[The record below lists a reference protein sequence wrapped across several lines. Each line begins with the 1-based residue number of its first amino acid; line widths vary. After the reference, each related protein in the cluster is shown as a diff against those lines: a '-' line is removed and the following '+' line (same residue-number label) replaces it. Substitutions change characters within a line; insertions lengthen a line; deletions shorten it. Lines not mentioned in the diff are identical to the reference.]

1 MISIK
6 NAIKKLDVYDLFMH
20 FLTFCISEHRA
31 VYFTTPNKTIFPPKC
46 FIQRIEH
53 TMKSFGNSFQKKERQ
68 LYFECFSAAFI
79 GRYMPHMMQK
89 MELSKLNFFS
99 LVMFVLYSISPKAV
113 YRESFPSSKLLFLVA
128 HYCRHMRIFSPM
140 FCSMHALK
148 YPCWILFFF
157 KRLKRY

>member
-1 MISIK
+1 M
-6 NAIKKLDVYDLFMH
+6 LFI
-20 FLTFCISEHRA
+20 LTHLTKQ
-31 VYFTTPNKTIFPPKC
+31 YFPPHVSYRESN
-46 FIQRIEH
+46 IP
-53 TMKSFGNSFQKKERQ
+53 MKSFGNSFQKKERQ

-89 MELSKLNFFS
+89 MELSKLNFFF

-148 YPCWILFFF
+148 YPCWILFFCQEI
-157 KRLKRY
+157 KALLKFFSRHVKFECYENS